1 MKKIQ
6 ENNDEEKKQNTNINL
21 QNTFWKDLEYL
32 NFYSPINKKNE
43 NNENIENKSKI
54 NNKKNTSQNKK
65 SLSVENINKKKDLEK
80 YYLYLLNRR
89 KKIYESE
96 ETNEDR
102 QKEKIEVEILR
113 QIFEKLYDED
123 EKLKKKLEDKNIP
136 EFYKRFIIQE
146 EIKKDNIFIKKFK
159 NNYKESQNLKGPNL
173 CNNSRL
179 ICENSINYEPIYK
192 RFDKVIL
199 NKEKK
204 LKKMKDKLAK
214 NKNEKNTKKNKKINT
229 NIKKWL
235 KSMDNWYE
243 KKMKK
248 IQDKKI
254 QIEKNDPNKKE
265 CKFKPNI
272 NTNAKIKKEDEGLLC
287 SDRLYLEYFS
297 IRQKKKK
304 MLEEEKNFYTFRP
317 NLECNKK

>member
-1 MKKIQ
+1 M
-6 ENNDEEKKQNTNINL
+6 
-21 QNTFWKDLEYL
+21 
-32 NFYSPINKKNE
+32 
-43 NNENIENKSKI
+43 
-54 NNKKNTSQNKK
+54 
-65 SLSVENINKKKDLEK
+65 
-80 YYLYLLNRR
+80 
-89 KKIYESE
+89 
-96 ETNEDR
+96 
-102 QKEKIEVEILR
+102 EILR

-243 KKMKK
+243 KKN
-248 IQDKKI
+248 
-254 QIEKNDPNKKE
+254 EKN
-265 CKFKPNI
+265 
-272 NTNAKIKKEDEGLLC
+272 
-287 SDRLYLEYFS
+287 SR
-297 IRQKKKK
+297 
-304 MLEEEKNFYTFRP
+304 
-317 NLECNKK
+317 